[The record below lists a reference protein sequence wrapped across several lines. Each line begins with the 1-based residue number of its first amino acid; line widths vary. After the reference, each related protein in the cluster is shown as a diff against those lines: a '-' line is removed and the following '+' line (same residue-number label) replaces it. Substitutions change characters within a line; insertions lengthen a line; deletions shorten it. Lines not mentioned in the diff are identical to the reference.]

1 MDTGRLINKLSNC
14 LRRRSAETQKRIHI
28 SGTKGQILNYILIES
43 QKRPLV
49 QRDVE
54 LEFGLRP
61 STATEMLQAL
71 QAADLIRREPDP
83 ADARRKCIVCTE
95 KAEAFRPACLQEIT
109 ETEAMLL
116 RGISP
121 EERDTFMRIGLKML
135 SNFEKTINHY
145 RRAGCPAASMETN
158 VKFSRGRNVN
168 NLDNDTLLGKAPIP
182 RAVAAMAIP
191 SVISS
196 LVTVVYNLAD
206 TFFVGQ
212 TGDALQVAAVS
223 LTNPIFILLM
233 AFANMFGMGGSAI
246 ISVALGE
253 NNHQSVKKISSF
265 ISWAS
270 LVVGAA
276 FASVLLCFTA
286 PILHLF
292 GADASTFEFARGYTV
307 YIAFGAPFII
317 WSAAASFVV
326 RAEGASKEAMIG
338 SMIGTIA
345 NIVLDPVFVSGLGQG
360 AAGAAIAT
368 TIGNMLAA
376 LYYLWY
382 FLKKSRRFSLAP
394 KDALCGTHIA
404 VRVCSA
410 GFPTAI
416 FSALMCVST
425 IVLNLILVAYG
436 NAPVAAIGIVFK
448 ANMFITFL
456 QMGLA
461 NGVQPIFGYSYGAGD
476 IKRFADTERF
486 TKLCCF
492 VVGLAATALYFFLRE
507 PIIGLFVMTAALL
520 HTACRC

>member
-1 MDTGRLINKLSNC
+1 M
-14 LRRRSAETQKRIHI
+14 
-28 SGTKGQILNYILIES
+28 
-43 QKRPLV
+43 
-49 QRDVE
+49 
-54 LEFGLRP
+54 
-61 STATEMLQAL
+61 
-71 QAADLIRREPDP
+71 
-83 ADARRKCIVCTE
+83 
-95 KAEAFRPACLQEIT
+95 
-109 ETEAMLL
+109 
-116 RGISP
+116 
-121 EERDTFMRIGLKML
+121 
-135 SNFEKTINHY
+135 
-145 RRAGCPAASMETN
+145 
-158 VKFSRGRNVN
+158 
-168 NLDNDTLLGKAPIP
+168 DNDTLLGKAPIP

-196 LVTVVYNLAD
+196 LVTVVYNMAD

-233 AFANMFGMGGSAI
+233 AFANMFGMGGSAM

-276 FASVLLCFTA
+276 FAAVLLCFTT

-307 YIAFGAPFII
+307 YIAFGAPFVI

-382 FLKKSRRFSLAP
+382 FHQEFNKSG
-394 KDALCGTHIA
+394 DMALTN
-404 VRVCSA
+404 
-410 GFPTAI
+410 FDD
-416 FSALMCVST
+416 
-425 IVLNLILVAYG
+425 Y
-436 NAPVAAIGIVFK
+436 K
-448 ANMFITFL
+448 
-456 QMGLA
+456 
-461 NGVQPIFGYSYGAGD
+461 
-476 IKRFADTERF
+476 
-486 TKLCCF
+486 
-492 VVGLAATALYFFLRE
+492 
-507 PIIGLFVMTAALL
+507 
-520 HTACRC
+520 